1 MAVTIKERR
10 DLRLDKLYTDKYQ
23 VRNLD
28 PGKEIDELEDTIRI
42 HGVLQPIMV
51 APSGLGDERYEIIMG
66 QRRFIACRNLQM
78 ESIPCQILSEK
89 IDVLEAKT
97 LSVIENMSRVDLPQ
111 GDYIDV
117 CTELFKHYG
126 SPKLVAEKTGLPID
140 KVRRYVKY
148 DQLMPVL
155 QQKVD
160 GGVVLA
166 DALRAQ
172 QAAELGNDKP
182 DSQDALNWLNTI
194 GGISSKQKVDVLKA
208 KSRNPSVK
216 ADDVVKLVTN
226 VVQTTITIHLGE
238 MMQNVN
244 DFANAN
250 GYGNVEE
257 AALQLIT
264 DALDHHGFS
273 DGAP

>member
-10 DLRLDKLYTDKYQ
+10 DLRLDQLYTDKYQ

-194 GGISSKQKVDVLKA
+194 GGLSSNQKVDVLKA